1 MLNHKEIKRDSQIT
15 TKIKLFYQKEVI
27 GRELL
32 EKDYLKKNQKNNP
45 AIALNACMLKIKKY
59 ISSLCFKTSLKF
71 YKSSYSF
78 NNLK

>member
-32 EKDYLKKNQKNNP
+32 EKDYLKKN
-45 AIALNACMLKIKKY
+45 
-59 ISSLCFKTSLKF
+59 
-71 YKSSYSF
+71 
-78 NNLK
+78 